1 MYDIPIYALTESTP
15 DFSSVITSITGTI
28 SVQTVVTTLAYI
40 AGVGVGF
47 VFMWFGLRKGIRS
60 LMAAI
65 KSGKLSVG

>member
-1 MYDIPIYALTESTP
+1 MYGIPIYSLTESTP

-28 SVQTVVTTLAYI
+28 SVQTLVTTLAYI

-47 VFMWFGLRKGIRS
+47 VFMWMGL
-60 LMAAI
+60 AAI